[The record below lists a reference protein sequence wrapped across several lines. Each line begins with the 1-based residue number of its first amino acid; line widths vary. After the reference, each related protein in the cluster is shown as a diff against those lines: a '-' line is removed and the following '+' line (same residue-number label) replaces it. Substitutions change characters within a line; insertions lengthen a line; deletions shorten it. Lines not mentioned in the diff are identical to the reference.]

1 MSCSFTVDVS
11 SVGSGLRSEIFGG
24 MSSIFE
30 SLLSISYPF
39 VLSSSGW
46 LCPRPSLVKAKTR
59 RCRASHV
66 TSATF
71 SLVHK
76 KMFQRNSTS
85 TFSLLVER
93 RRHSFLAPIEISSVI
108 MRAHRAVRA
117 AVSSEIAASLS
128 GRSCASRPRFL
139 CLNAPAAR
147 RKETRCFSQ
156 GRVLRAGAAE
166 AV

>member
-1 MSCSFTVDVS
+1 MLFHGRCLFGRFWTQIRNFRWHVLH
-11 SVGSGLRSEIFGG
+11 LRVVTLDI
-24 MSSIFE
+24 
-30 SLLSISYPF
+30 LSICALF
-39 VLSSSGW
+39 QWL